1 MPRSYQPQSK
11 SPFKPLLLLL
21 LLLWGGWMLLS
32 PYGLWQYAAVS
43 RQLSALKAEN
53 SRLQEENRR
62 LQDEIDRLRDD
73 DAYIEE
79 VARREYDFLRDHE
92 LLFDFR

>member
-1 MPRSYQPQSK
+1 MPLRPKTAACKKRTGGCRS
-11 SPFKPLLLLL
+11 
-21 LLLWGGWMLLS
+21 
-32 PYGLWQYAAVS
+32 
-43 RQLSALKAEN
+43 
-53 SRLQEENRR
+53 
-62 LQDEIDRLRDD
+62 EIDRLRDD